1 VLITIFPISMFL
13 SLGLMVAASVEAS
26 AARKTAR
33 RISSGGDVISC
44 DADERNSW
52 CEDASVTEQSLARAR
67 DGDEDAFRELTDPY
81 RRELQLHIYR
91 IVGSTQD
98 AEDLLQET
106 LLAAWRGLG
115 QFEGRASVRAWLYRI
130 ATNRSLDALRA
141 SRRRPED
148 QRMTQFPEPTRWSEP
163 VWLEPY
169 PDLLLDGIPDE
180 APGPEARYETKETI
194 ALAFIV
200 GLQHLPLQQRAVL
213 VLRDVLGYRAAE
225 VAEMLDTSE
234 ASVNNLLRRARAAF
248 ESRLPATGRERAPLP
263 NSRLERDVVDRFAET
278 VESGDV
284 DGMVALLTDDAWL
297 TMPPLPHAYQ
307 GHHAISGFLR
317 GAEERR
323 GAPMRL
329 VETRANTQPA
339 FGCYLSAPDSDVA
352 RAFSLFV
359 LTLEGERI
367 SAITWFADSSVFPQ
381 FGLPRMLR

>member
-1 VLITIFPISMFL
+1 
-13 SLGLMVAASVEAS
+13 
-26 AARKTAR
+26 
-33 RISSGGDVISC
+33 
-44 DADERNSW
+44 
-52 CEDASVTEQSLARAR
+52 VTERTLTRASG
-67 DGDEDAFRELTDPY
+67 GDEDAFRELTDPY

-91 IVGSTQD
+91 IVGSAQD

-106 LLAAWRGLG
+106 LLAAWRGLE

-141 SRRRPED
+141 SRRRPDEE
-148 QRMTQFPEPTRWSEP
+148 RITQMPEPTRWNEP

-169 PDLLLDGIPDE
+169 PDFLLEGIPDE
-180 APGPEARYETKETI
+180 APGPEARYETKEAI
-194 ALAFIV
+194 ALAFNV
-200 GLQHLPLQQRAVL
+200 GLQHLPPQQRAVL

-225 VAEMLDTSE
+225 AAGMLETSE
-234 ASVNNLLRRARAAF
+234 ASVNSLLSRARAAF
-248 ESRLPATGRERAPLP
+248 DSRLPAAGRDRAPLP
-263 NSRLERDVVDRFAET
+263 ESKLEREIVGRFAET
-278 VESGDV
+278 VEHGDI

-307 GHHAISGFLR
+307 GHGAIGAFLR

-329 VETRANTQPA
+329 IATRANTQPA
-339 FGCYLSAPDSDVA
+339 FGAYLAVPDTGVA

-359 LTLEGERI
+359 LTLEGDHI
-367 SAITWFADSSVFPQ
+367 SAITWFADSNVVAR